1 MDQSIEFLMEIKK
14 HPARPQGIKDLIRKY
29 VVQELLLRV
38 PLPRST
44 GSYEDSPLM
53 DAKKH

>member
-1 MDQSIEFLMEIKK
+1 MDQSIEFLIEIKK